1 MQDRDSI
8 ILDMRRH
15 VGDWES
21 TGDRR
26 AIFLGCYLR
35 MTENMLGAIGDGE
48 FHDAAWVSA
57 LLHHFADYYFNA
69 LAAYDRGD
77 PNTPAVWQQTHDAAR
92 NPETMVLQN
101 LLLGVN
107 AHINYDLVLA
117 LVDMLSPEWGG
128 LDAGGRTRRYEDH
141 DHVNDVIARTVD
153 CVQDE
158 VVERY
163 APEMDLIDKLLGP
176 VDEWLA
182 ASLIRRWRDEVWD
195 HAVEMLEAPEK
206 QRRIRSEKIERAA
219 LNRAARFLGVSP

>member
-1 MQDRDSI
+1 
-8 ILDMRRH
+8 MRRH
-15 VGDWES
+15 VGTWES

-35 MTENMLGAIGDGE
+35 MTENMLGALADGE
-48 FHDAAWVSA
+48 FHDAEWVSG
-57 LLHHFADYYFNA
+57 LLHHFADYYFDA
-69 LAAYDRGD
+69 LDAYERKD
-77 PNTPAVWQQTHDAAR
+77 PDTPPVWQQTHDAAC

-101 LLLGVN
+101 LLLGIN

-117 LVDMLSPEWGG
+117 LVDTLSPEWAV
-128 LDAGGRTRRYEDH
+128 LDATGRSRRYEDH

-176 VDEWLA
+176 LDEWLA
-182 ASLIRRWRDEVWD
+182 EVWD
-195 HAVEMLEAPEK
+195 QAVRMLEAPTDEA
-206 QRRIRSEKIERAA
+206 RRARRQTLEQAA
-219 LNRAARFLGVSP
+219 LERAARFLSVRT